1 MRLIDG
7 TWVLSPRDLIGE
19 LECSH
24 RLNLEWAAATK
35 LIEKPEEELDPT
47 LQIIIDNGRAHEQ
60 RLVDKHKEL
69 GSLVSIPEPGPDF
82 EKVKGALTE
91 TLKAIE
97 AGVEVIHQATLFTG
111 DFLGYA
117 DFLILTK
124 DENNNPVKDK
134 EGRFVYE
141 PVDAKS
147 ARIAK
152 RAAVLQVAS
161 YAWAM
166 IKLGMA
172 MPPKVHLW
180 LAGDEAWSAN
190 TADLIDLAEEF
201 ESRARGRITEYKTI
215 NDPNWAAP
223 REACSR
229 CRWKEHCAQGRE
241 KDRDLSLIYGIR
253 STTRQVLIDGGIK
266 TIDQMSVA
274 GDEERKSLKKVVS
287 KETFEKLREQAKIQ
301 IKGEGKESPIF
312 EVKNPDELAAIP
324 ASSKGDIWFDMEGD
338 PFSDN
343 GAGLEYMFGFLI
355 EEDGKL
361 VFKTFDAPTKDQEA
375 EAFSEFIKF
384 VVKRRAKFPDMHI
397 YHYASYEPATILR
410 LSQSYGL
417 FENEVDDLKRQG
429 VFVDLLSVVK
439 KSLRFSTDSLSI
451 KAIEQVFY
459 PGHRDEDLKE
469 AMESVI
475 AFNLATLARINGDE
489 KTFKEK
495 LQQIRDYNEVD
506 CRSLH
511 SLDSWLRQRAA
522 DNGIEL
528 LPMIAKEVKEIEQVA
543 EEVELLKDVLPNKE
557 DRDSNQQGAALL
569 ASAVSYHRRE
579 DKPTWWNIF
588 DKAEKELDELE
599 AYDDVLL
606 FDEISTSSWDQA
618 PNQRTMHRYIEITSN
633 SSGDLRHMYEK
644 GDRPHLLYEIIHEK
658 MLQIAGFE
666 RSVNSA
672 AIDRVEE
679 SKLVIDETCSP
690 KITSWDE
697 LPIALLPEGP
707 IKADK
712 IADVIKNELARSV
725 ISARDAGHSPF
736 PNQAWADLL
745 LRRAPRQRS
754 KKLAKSTD
762 GIEDITNSLL
772 DSDNSYVA
780 VQGPPGTGKTY
791 VGARVIAKLIKENGW
806 KIGVV
811 AQSHA
816 VIENLLNA
824 IHKYDPTIPIAKDC
838 KKATNP
844 PSYHQ
849 EEVASWASYQQAGYV
864 IGATAWG
871 FANPDIRSLG
881 LDLVVVDEAGQF
893 ALANTIAAVSCARCA
908 LLLGDPQQLPQVSQG
923 SHPEPVNESSLHHLL
938 EENKTMPEDMGYFLD
953 TTYRLHP
960 LLAKPVSR
968 LQYEDRLQS
977 DQRCSKRSL
986 EKTPPG
992 LHIVRIEHFDN
1003 TTRSDEEAIEIIARA
1018 KQLLGKSWID
1028 TGKDGEPIDPRPLTE
1043 ADILVV
1049 TAYNAQVKNIKSKL
1063 TSAGLSKIKVG
1074 TFDKFQGQEAPIV
1087 FVSMATSTAEDLP
1100 RGIEFLLSPNRLN
1113 VAVSRA
1119 QWACFLIR
1127 SNNLSFMEPASV
1139 DGMVMLGKFVT
1150 LCK

>member
-1 MRLIDG
+1 MRKIDG
-7 TWVLSPRDLIGE
+7 TWIISPRDLIAE

-24 RLNLEWAAATK
+24 RLNLEWSAITG
-35 LIEKPEEELDPT
+35 LIEKPEEENDAT
-47 LQIIIDNGRAHEQ
+47 LQMIIDNGRAHEQ
-60 RLVDKHKEL
+60 RLVDRYKTL
-69 GSLVSIPEPGPDF
+69 GSFISISEPGPDLS
-82 EKVKGALTE
+82 KVKISLEE
-91 TLKAIE
+91 TLKAIKD
-97 AGVEVIHQATLFTG
+97 GVDVIHQATLFTG

-117 DFLILTK
+117 DFLILVK
-124 DENNNPVKDK
+124 DENDSPVRDDAGK
-134 EGRFVYE
+134 FIYE

-161 YAWAM
+161 YARAM
-166 IKLGMA
+166 VRLGMA

-180 LAGDEAWSAN
+180 LAGDNEWSAN
-190 TADLIDLAEEF
+190 TSDLIDLAEEF
-201 ESRARGRITEYKTI
+201 EERARNRVNSYKEI
-215 NDPNWAAP
+215 NNPKWAAP

-229 CRWKEHCAQGRE
+229 CRWKEHCATGRQE
-241 KDRDLSLIYGIR
+241 DRDISLIYGIR
-253 STTRQVLIDGGIK
+253 STTRQALIDGGIK

-274 GDEERKSLKKVVS
+274 TDDQYKALKKNVS
-287 KETFEKLREQAKIQ
+287 KKTFEKLREQAKIQ
-301 IKGEGKESPIF
+301 IKGEGAKTPIF
-312 EVKNPDELAAIP
+312 ELKDASALSAIP
-324 ASSKGDIWFDMEGD
+324 ASSKGDVWFDMEGD
-338 PFSDN
+338 PFSDS
-343 GAGLEYMFGFLI
+343 GAGLEYMFGFLT
-355 EEDGKL
+355 EEKSKL
-361 VFKTFDAPTKDQEA
+361 KFKTFESPTKA
-375 EAFSEFIKF
+375 EEVKAFSDFIAFILEQRLKY
-384 VVKRRAKFPDMHI
+384 PDMHI

-410 LSQSYGL
+410 LSQSYGVY
-417 FENEVDDLKRQG
+417 ENEVDDLKRQG
-429 VFVDLLSVVK
+429 VFVDLLSVVR

-451 KAIEQVFY
+451 KSIEQVFY
-459 PGHRDEDLKE
+459 PGHRDEDLKD

-475 AFNLATLARINGDE
+475 AFNVATLARINGDE
-489 KTFKEK
+489 KLFKEK

-528 LPMIAKEVKEIEQVA
+528 LAMVAKEVEEIEQVV
-543 EEVELLKDVLPNKE
+543 EEVELLKDVLPNRE

-606 FDEISTSSWDQA
+606 FDEISTSNWGKG
-618 PNQRTMHRYIEITSN
+618 PNQKTMHRYIEVTSN

-666 RSVNSA
+666 RSISSIV
-672 AIDRVEE
+672 IDRVEE

-690 KITSWDE
+690 KIPSWDE

-707 IKADK
+707 IKAEK
-712 IADVIKNELARSV
+712 IADVIKNELARGV

-754 KKLAKSTD
+754 KKLAKSGD
-762 GIEDITNSLL
+762 GIEDITNSLI

-791 VGARVIAKLIKENGW
+791 VGARVIAKLIKEQGW

-824 IHKYDPTIPIAKDC
+824 IYKYDPSIPIAKDC
-838 KKATNP
+838 KKALNP
-844 PSYHQ
+844 PSYHR
-849 EEVASWASYQQAGYV
+849 EDVASWASYQQAGYV
-864 IGATAWG
+864 IGGTAWG
-871 FANPDIRSLG
+871 FANPSIRSLG

-893 ALANTIAAVSCARCA
+893 ALANTVAAVSCARCA

-938 EENKTMPEDMGYFLD
+938 QGSKTMPTDMGYFLE

-968 LQYEDRLQS
+968 LQYEDRLHS

-1003 TTRSDEEAIEIIARA
+1003 TTRSDEEAIEIISRV
-1018 KQLLGKSWID
+1018 KELLGKSWID
-1028 TGKDGEPIDPRPLTE
+1028 TGKDGEPMDPRPLTE

-1063 TSAGLSKIKVG
+1063 TSAGLTKIKVG

-1139 DGMVMLGKFVT
+1139 NGMVMLGKFVT